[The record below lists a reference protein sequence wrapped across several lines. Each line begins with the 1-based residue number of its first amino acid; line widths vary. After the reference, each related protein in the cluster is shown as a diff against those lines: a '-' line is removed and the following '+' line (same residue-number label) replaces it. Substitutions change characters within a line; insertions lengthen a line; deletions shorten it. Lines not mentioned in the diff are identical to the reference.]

1 MNDLFYEIIMKYAV
15 LIAGSC
21 ADVSGMMQNLIL
33 SVLGMFPESVKILD
47 LSGQSSKY
55 ARFAPVC
62 YRASDMLDMFRQ
74 LAGRFDSTDGATTPE
89 YVFINNMDYIINSMY
104 GTEKRQFLALFSDLV
119 FRGQSA
125 NIHIICTADKF
136 NLSCFSGIACRA
148 YAGKCDKKTALKFF
162 GSDAGYIRNG
172 YFPDLNQA
180 LIKIDD
186 TIYLADIPEIQPE
199 TLTDCAFSVCNVQA
213 EEEPE
218 PEQEQPEEPAPEA
231 DTNPAEQPEARN
243 MIERFIEFIM
253 MLLSGAVGFIQDAKK
268 LTDSKMLVLLYTFV
282 QFQFSLALAFFSVL
296 HAIAHHAP
304 FAIVCAGY
312 MLIAYTL

>member
-1 MNDLFYEIIMKYAV
+1 MNDLFYEIIMQYSA
-15 LIAGSC
+15 LIAGSG

-47 LSGQSSKY
+47 LSGKSSKY

-62 YRASDMLDMFRQ
+62 YHTSDMLDMFRQ
-74 LAGRFDSTDGATTPE
+74 LADRLDSADGATAPE
-89 YVFINNMDYIINSMY
+89 YLFINNIDYVINSMY
-104 GTEKRQFLALFSDLV
+104 GVEKRQFLALFSDLV

-136 NLSCFSGIACRA
+136 NLSCFSGIGCRV

-172 YFPDLNQA
+172 YFSGANQA
-180 LIKIDD
+180 LIQIDS
-186 TIYLADIPEIQPE
+186 TVYLSDIPEIQPE
-199 TLTDCAFSVCNVQA
+199 TLTDCTFSACTGQQTGT
-213 EEEPE
+213 ET
-218 PEQEQPEEPAPEA
+218 EQEQPEEPAPEA
-231 DTNPAEQPEARN
+231 DAEPAEQAEARN

-253 MLLSGAVGFIQDAKK
+253 MLLSGAADFIQDAKK

-312 MLIAYTL
+312 MLIAYTIT